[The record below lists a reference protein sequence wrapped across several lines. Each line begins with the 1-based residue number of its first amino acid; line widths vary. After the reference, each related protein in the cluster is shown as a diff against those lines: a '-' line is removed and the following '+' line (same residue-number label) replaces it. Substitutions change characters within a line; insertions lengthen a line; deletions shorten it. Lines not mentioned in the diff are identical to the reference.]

1 MDHPD
6 RQYLEAA
13 LYSLKSFLY
22 IMNND
27 IEHASQFLNVSRY
40 MIFIIFP
47 RLLPLC
53 LNLHINY
60 DRTKF

>member
-40 MIFIIFP
+40 MIFYNISKIITFVSESP
-47 RLLPLC
+47 YKL
-53 LNLHINY
+53 
-60 DRTKF
+60 

>member
-1 MDHPD
+1 MVIFFPLQNLLKHTAMDHPD

-40 MIFIIFP
+40 PSHFT
-47 RLLPLC
+47 
-53 LNLHINY
+53 
-60 DRTKF
+60 DT